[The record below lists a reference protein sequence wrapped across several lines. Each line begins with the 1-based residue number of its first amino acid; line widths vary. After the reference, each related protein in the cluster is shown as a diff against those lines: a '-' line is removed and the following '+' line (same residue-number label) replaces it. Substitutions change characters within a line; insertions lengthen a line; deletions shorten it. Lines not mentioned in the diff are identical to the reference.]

1 MKRISLFF
9 VLQFF
14 IWFLPLSALP
24 SDSTT
29 VVLTQDQVTKIRS
42 ELNAMKMETAL
53 LLKQSENWK
62 ADSLMWKNKC
72 TELEEKLN
80 RALQMSEISEKSVIE
95 LQEQV
100 QILRTLLDELK
111 KEFSELNKSFQKQ
124 KKKIT
129 FWRTVSA
136 VLGTAVLTEGLIICA
151 RDQGG
156 EEEES
161 AEEEEEPEPAPA
173 PEPEPVKQEKKKKDN
188 PLQHIAEMM
197 QNQAKH
203 AEEQARAASEKAKK
217 TAEKMTSTAVETEDF
232 FDDTN

>member
-1 MKRISLFF
+1 MAKGNGFGKF
-9 VLQFF
+9 VLMCGVVGAAAAGAYYYMTQRDK
-14 IWFLPLSALP
+14 ALADDFDDDFDDFDDFDDAFDDAREKRGYVDLGGDDTAAG
-24 SDSTT
+24 SDAN
-29 VVLTQDQVTKIRS
+29 D
-42 ELNAMKMETAL
+42 
-53 LLKQSENWK
+53 
-62 ADSLMWKNKC
+62 
-72 TELEEKLN
+72 
-80 RALQMSEISEKSVIE
+80 
-95 LQEQV
+95 
-100 QILRTLLDELK
+100 
-111 KEFSELNKSFQKQ
+111 
-124 KKKIT
+124 
-129 FWRTVSA
+129 
-136 VLGTAVLTEGLIICA
+136 A